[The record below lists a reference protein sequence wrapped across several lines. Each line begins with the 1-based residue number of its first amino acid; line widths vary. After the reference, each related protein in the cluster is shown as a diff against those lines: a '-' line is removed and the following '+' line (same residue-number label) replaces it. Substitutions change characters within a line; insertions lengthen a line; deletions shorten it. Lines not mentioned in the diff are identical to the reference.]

1 MDLALAPESLARWQF
16 GITTVYHFLFIP
28 LTISLSA
35 ITAGLETAWV
45 RTGREKY
52 FHATRFWG
60 KLFLINIAMGV
71 VTGIV
76 QEFQFGMNWSA
87 YSRFVGDVFG
97 APLAMEALIAFFF
110 ESTFIGLWIFGWDRL
125 PRKAHCACMWI
136 VSVGTVLSAYFIL
149 AANSWMQHPT
159 GYVLDPHTHR
169 AELTSIMAVLT
180 QNTTLVQGA
189 HTLTAS
195 FLTGAAFVVGV
206 SSFHL
211 WRARRRTAAGQ
222 RPSQADARRIGVMR
236 SSLRTGLVLAV
247 VAGLG
252 VAVSGDALG
261 KVMFEQQPM
270 KMAAAEALW
279 DTSSPAPFSVFAV
292 GDVSRGH
299 NTVELSVPG
308 LLSFLAHDDFHQ
320 SVPGINDV
328 AKQEAARF
336 GGSPKEYVPDIF
348 VTFWGFRL
356 MIGFG
361 MASAAAGA
369 IGLWTTRR
377 RRALDPRFRTAP
389 DEVPRLMLTRRR
401 ELGPTATKWSWRIG
415 ILTMG
420 FPLLANSFGWVFTEM
435 GRQPWVVYG
444 LMRTRD
450 AASPGVGTAEVA
462 VSLTVFTLLY
472 AALAVVE
479 VRLMARYASAG
490 PSTDEVPPPPVLL
503 RPARGTAPAGRTD
516 AGAAEAGAGAGPGGA
531 DGAPAPDGDGACD
544 AESDQPMIFAY

>member
-1 MDLALAPESLARWQF
+1 VDLALAPETLARWQF

-35 ITAGLETAWV
+35 VTAGMETAWV
-45 RTGREKY
+45 HTGKDTY
-52 FHATRFWG
+52 FHATKFWG

-71 VTGIV
+71 VTGLV
-76 QEFQFGMNWSA
+76 QEFQFGMNWSV

-110 ESTFIGLWIFGWDRL
+110 ESTFIGLWIFGWDKLPKRL
-125 PRKAHCACMWI
+125 HCACVWI
-136 VSVGTVLSAYFIL
+136 VSAGTVLSAYFIL
-149 AANSWMQHPT
+149 AANSWMQHPN
-159 GYVLDPHTHR
+159 GYTIDPHTHR
-169 AELTSIMAVLT
+169 ARLTSIWTVLT
-180 QNTTLVQGA
+180 QNTTLVQGL

-195 FLTGAAFVVGV
+195 FLTGAAFVVGI
-206 SSFHL
+206 SSYHL
-211 WRARRRTAAGQ
+211 WRAKRRQDGTAGAGSDGDTERGRT
-222 RPSQADARRIGVMR
+222 GVMR
-236 SSLRTGLVLAV
+236 TSLRTGLVLAV

-279 DTSSPAPFSVFAV
+279 ETSSPAPFSVFAV

-308 LLSFLAHDDFHQ
+308 VLSFLAHDDFH
-320 SVPGINDV
+320 SAVPGINDV
-328 AKQEAARF
+328 ARQEAARY
-336 GGSPKEYVPDIF
+336 GGRPADYVPDIF

-377 RRALDPRFRTAP
+377 RRFLAPERRTG
-389 DEVPRLMLTRRR
+389 DQEVPRLMLTARR
-401 ELGPTATKWSWRIG
+401 EMSPAMTRWSWRIG

-420 FPLLANSFGWVFTEM
+420 FPLVADSFGWVFTEM
-435 GRQPWVVYG
+435 GRQPWAVFG
-444 LMRTRD
+444 LLRTRD
-450 AASPGVGTAEVA
+450 AVSPGVGTAEV
-462 VSLTVFTLLY
+462 VTSLTVFTLLY
-472 AALAVVE
+472 VVLAVVE
-479 VRLMARYASAG
+479 VRLMARYAKAG
-490 PSTDEVPPPPVLL
+490 PALDERPPATDPRL
-503 RPARGTAPAGRTD
+503 RGGSGDGGSGGPGDR
-516 AGAAEAGAGAGPGGA
+516 GAGERGPGG
-531 DGAPAPDGDGACD
+531 GPDGE
-544 AESDQPMIFAY
+544 ESEQMIFAY